1 MNIIKLLGI
10 AAGVAAA
17 GLAGLAITNPGNV
30 AETSDDAKDESL
42 KTRYY
47 QVDFDT
53 FIEETEKLIPTM
65 TTYGQNWKLIGGGGG
80 SGGEVGNVQ
89 SQHHS
94 ATIIVEVPV
103 AFFTDDLEINAVKES
118 GADKIKVDLHSKS
131 RTGRS
136 DLGENKRH
144 ILQLLEA
151 MDEKFGR
158 KIT

>member
-1 MNIIKLLGI
+1 MNIIKILGI

-17 GLAGLAITNPGNV
+17 GLAGLAISNPGNT

-47 QVDFDT
+47 QADFDI
-53 FIEETEKLIPTM
+53 FVEETKKIIPTM

-80 SGGEVGNVQ
+80 GEAGNEK
-89 SQHHS
+89 SHHRS
-94 ATIIVEVPV
+94 ETMMVEVPV
-103 AFFTDDLEINAVKES
+103 AFFIDDLEINVVKES

-131 RTGRS
+131 RTGKS

-144 ILQLLEA
+144 VLQLLKA
-151 MDEKFGR
+151 LDEKFGR
-158 KIT
+158 

>member
-47 QVDFDT
+47 QVVFEK
-53 FIEETEKLIPTM
+53 FVEETKKLIPTM
-65 TTYGQNWKLIGGGGG
+65 TTYGQNWKLAGG
-80 SGGEVGNVQ
+80 GGEVGNDE
-89 SQHHS
+89 SQHGS
-94 ATIIVEVPV
+94 ETLIVEVPV
-103 AFFTDDLEINAVKES
+103 AFFIDDLEINAVKE
-118 GADKIKVDLHSKS
+118 ADAGKIKVNLYSKS
-131 RTGRS
+131 RTGKS

-144 ILQLLEA
+144 VLQLLKA
-151 MDEKFGR
+151 LDEKFNR
-158 KIT
+158 

>member
-10 AAGVAAA
+10 AAGVAVA
-17 GLAGLAITNPGNV
+17 GLAGLAITNPGNA

-47 QVDFDT
+47 QADFDT

-65 TTYGQNWKLIGGGGG
+65 TTYGQNWKLAGGAGGG
-80 SGGEVGNVQ
+80 GGEVGNDK

-94 ATIIVEVPV
+94 ATLIVEVPV
-103 AFFTDDLEINAVKES
+103 AFFIDDLEINAVKE
-118 GADKIKVDLHSKS
+118 AYTDKIKVNLHSKS
-131 RTGRS
+131 RVGKN

-144 ILQLLEA
+144 ILQLLKA
-151 MDEKFGR
+151 LDEKFNR
-158 KIT
+158 